1 MYTVSRFLFE
11 CVVGVSL
18 GLGNVYVSR
27 LWLSVS
33 G

>member
-1 MYTVSRFLFE
+1 MYTVSRLLFE

-18 GLGNVYVSR
+18 GLGSVYVSSR
-27 LWLSVS
+27 WLSVS